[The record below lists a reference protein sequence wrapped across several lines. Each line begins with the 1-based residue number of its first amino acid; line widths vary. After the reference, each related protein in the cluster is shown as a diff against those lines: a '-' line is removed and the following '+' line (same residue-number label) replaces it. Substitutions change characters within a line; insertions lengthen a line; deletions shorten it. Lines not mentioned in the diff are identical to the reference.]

1 MAKNIS
7 ELPIMERLAIEQAL
21 FSRLGEDVSTK
32 NPDSLRSF
40 ADEQVVG
47 NYYATGAKSYD
58 LSVNGQ
64 KVGTYSIRVS
74 KGKAETKKQTLQV
87 TDGAVLEQYIQLE
100 CADAAVEYAQ
110 LMSRNFAEFMLQT
123 YGVVCDGCEVVD
135 VVTPA
140 EPSCV
145 LGTTLRVD
153 AEKVGSALVGYLP
166 TTVAGLLGGG
176 EDEV

>member
-40 ADEQVVG
+40 ADEKIVD
-47 NYYATGAKSYD
+47 NYRATGAKSYD
-58 LSVNGQ
+58 LFINEQ
-64 KVGTYSIRVS
+64 KVGTYSVRVS
-74 KGKAETKKQTLQV
+74 DGKAETRKQALQV

-110 LMSRNFAEFMLQT
+110 IMSRNFAEFMLQT

-140 EPSCV
+140 EPSRV
-145 LGTTLRVD
+145 LGTTVRVD
-153 AEKVGSALVGYLP
+153 AEKVGNALVGYLP